1 MPTSRRD
8 FLNRAAASTLML
20 GALPSFDHLA
30 EFTAEPGGAPP
41 ADKWDMNWVKKVTGK
56 YKAVMDVPE
65 VDSGYGVWRASVW
78 ASQFAEVM
86 GAKPADTST
95 VLVLRHHGLALGMK
109 QSYWDKYGI
118 AKLHGAM
125 HPVTE
130 KATDRNPAL
139 LSSKRKE
146 QPADYDALALDQF
159 ISRGGIVLGCNLA
172 LGFCAKMVAEHDK
185 ISQEAAVKIVTAALV
200 PGVIMQPSGV
210 FAVIRAQQAGCAYVR
225 AS

>member
-1 MPTSRRD
+1 MPSSRRD
-8 FLNRAAASTLML
+8 FLNRAASGTLLL
-20 GALPSFDHLA
+20 GAMPLAFDKLA
-30 EFTAEPGGAPP
+30 EFAPVEAGPAPAE
-41 ADKWDMNWVKKVTGK
+41 KWDMSWVKKVTGK

-78 ASQFAEVM
+78 ASHYAEVM

-109 QSYWDKYGI
+109 QSYWDKYGV
-118 AKLHGAM
+118 ATGAM

-130 KATDRNPAL
+130 KPTDRNPAL

-172 LGFCAKMVAEHDK
+172 LGFCAKMVADHDK
-185 ISQEAAVKIVTAALV
+185 ISQEAATKIVTAALV

-210 FAVIRAQQAGCAYVR
+210 FAAIRAQEAGCAYIR